1 MKKFKS
7 IGLDISFYINR
18 GGIEKCLQI
27 ILWIFFFVGTCLI
40 PVYGQDQ
47 INNFR
52 HISTSDGFSLNAV
65 NSIDQD
71 QKGMIWFG
79 TRNGLM
85 RYDGKELRV
94 MRREK
99 GDAEQLRINDIYEI
113 HVDSLSGIWMG
124 TKSGLSLFNPRN
136 DSSKDFEEE
145 TLSRLAVSSRFV
157 HDVLRVNDQEVWIA
171 TRNGLNVYDE
181 RTQQINYFLHD
192 EARPFTINSSFVTC
206 LYKSKEGEIWVG
218 TSAGLNKLEERKE
231 GKLRFKSFKINN
243 SKNGDLFPKHVSCI
257 KEDQKGNLWIGTH
270 SGLFYFDVESG
281 EFELFGKYS
290 GQELTNDLIQDIT
303 LDKHQRLWVG
313 TYDGLNV
320 IDSTHTLIRKMK
332 HDPKKNNGLTGNDIR
347 ALFTDRQ
354 GGIWIA
360 TYYGGVNYWD
370 DKQLNFELIDERNG
384 TQLGYNVV
392 SAIAEGNQK
401 EIYIGTEGAGLSVMY
416 PGSGRFKKINRLANG
431 DFIGSVKDILYEKKD
446 KLWVGTFNRGLMQI
460 DTKSLEHKE
469 YRALSDEQG
478 NGILSSDQL
487 LCLAKAP
494 DGKLWIGT
502 LNKGLDLFDPENK
515 QCRNFDAN
523 VDEPIIA
530 GNNVRALLLSST
542 GDLFVGT
549 GDGLCKLKNSMYKND
564 TYEFEFF
571 EMKDGSQDNLYI
583 HDIIEDSSGKIWL
596 AAQNF
601 GLFYVNGNKIVP
613 AGLAG
618 VSSVFAITED
628 EEGKLWLSSEEGVVS
643 YDPITEEQR
652 IYNRND
658 GVQANEFNR
667 GAKLYDSDGRMFFG
681 GASGVI
687 SFYPKH
693 LRTENNYAPNVV
705 ITGLSLLDYEL
716 QVNDSTGILTQ
727 SIVYTD
733 AVTLDY
739 DQNIFTVH
747 FAMPNFSNADKNT
760 FLYRL
765 KGLDDNWVRT
775 NNNFVSFTI
784 QRGGDYIFEVKGI
797 NSDGVETTTS
807 TQLDIEVK
815 SAPWLT
821 GWAYLIYSILFL
833 SALFVF
839 IYFFKSRLRLQHKLE
854 LETQEFLNQ
863 QELNQSK
870 LQFFTNI
877 SHEFRTP
884 LTLISGPLEKL
895 ISDYKGPSAVF
906 RQLQVI
912 KKNTDQLFK
921 LINEL
926 MDFRKL
932 ESKQMKLQAAEG
944 DIIKFANEIY
954 LSFSQQAKL
963 NKLKYTF
970 NAPQEE
976 ISVFFDRD
984 KLEKVLYNLI
994 SNAFKYTPSKGKIE
1008 VSVTQSD
1015 DKVKISVKD
1024 NGVGISVD
1032 HLEKI
1037 FDRFYEIPKQINP
1050 AKVRYGSGIGLA
1062 IAKNIMDLHKGELR
1076 VDSEEGK
1083 GSNFVMELRLGR
1095 EHLMDDEIISSFK
1108 NSEDITHYKKSDVL
1122 ENMEDHDPVL
1132 LPSTQNA
1139 EKEGHILIVEDNPEI
1154 GQFIQSSLMEF
1165 YKVSLTENGA
1175 LGYQKALSEQPD
1187 LIISDVMMPV
1197 MDGIE
1202 FCAKIKSD
1210 LRTSHIPFILL
1221 TARTSL
1227 VYKYNGL
1234 ESGADEYLSK
1244 PFELKE
1250 LLLKCKNIIN
1260 TQKKLKEKIAE
1271 SGEFASSEATV
1282 NSRDEEMMNSAI
1294 QIIKENI
1301 NNEFFDIQFLCE
1313 ELGVSRSLL
1322 FTKFKVWTNQT
1333 PNDFILGVK
1342 MKKAASLIE
1351 QGKTNVSEV
1360 GYQIGFKNP
1369 NYFSKAFKKYH
1380 GLSPKAYA
1388 QKFKESLGID

>member
-1 MKKFKS
+1 
-7 IGLDISFYINR
+7 
-18 GGIEKCLQI
+18 
-27 ILWIFFFVGTCLI
+27 
-40 PVYGQDQ
+40 
-47 INNFR
+47 
-52 HISTSDGFSLNAV
+52 
-65 NSIDQD
+65 
-71 QKGMIWFG
+71 MIWFG